1 MRRLD
6 RIERAVLAL
15 AALAVLSRL
24 VGLGTRPFHWDEA
37 RVGYWTLRSL
47 DTGVYAYRPVAGG
60 PFLYV
65 VGRWLFS
72 LGLTSDAAA
81 RVPVALV
88 GGLLPLTALLF
99 RRASLVVD
107 GRPQSRD
114 SGRIGLSDA
123 ETLAFA
129 LLLALAPPLLY
140 YSRVLRGDLPLAAFS
155 LVAVGFALRWRHRDD
170 RHSLYAAA
178 GAFGLALTTS
188 GFVLAT
194 VGCWLLAAVLSV
206 DEARTRGADPA
217 AVRARARGALAWL
230 VDRQVTLVRG
240 ALVTVG
246 VAVFFYVPRGWI
258 DLSRPA
264 TLFTALEA
272 GTVGAL
278 QRFLAVRV
286 LGRHAP
292 PTHTN
297 DHPLLPFVAENVE
310 VLLAAALPVVG
321 LAVYGFFRERY
332 AGRSRPVVA
341 FATYWAGAGLL
352 LYPVATEV
360 SEPWVAV
367 HVLAPATLPAAVG
380 LAALWNHATA
390 AVDAGEAARVA
401 AAVLLLSGAG
411 VHTGA
416 VVAGEV
422 YDAPAADDSLP
433 GYAQPDADMHE
444 VVAAMEAAISGT
456 GGTDVLYVGERFA
469 VADESTLDRPP
480 VPAADRGAF
489 SARLPFA
496 WYVERADAETASVA
510 SPGGVAEPVPPVV
523 VTSPTHSAALSRQ
536 LSTYERYEVDTG
548 LTNRRLVVFVNG

>member
-15 AALAVLSRL
+15 TVLAVLARL
-24 VGLGTRPFHWDEA
+24 FGLGARPFDWGEA

-72 LGLTSDAAA
+72 LGLSSDAAA

-88 GGLLPLTALLF
+88 GGLLPLAALLF
-99 RRASLVVD
+99 RRATLVVD
-107 GRPQSRD
+107 RAAD
-114 SGRIGLSDA
+114 SQHASGVGLSEA
-123 ETLAFA
+123 ETVALA
-129 LLLALAPPLLY
+129 LMLALAPPLLY
-140 YSRVLRGDLPLAAFS
+140 YSRVLHGDLPLAAFS
-155 LVAVGFALRWRHRDD
+155 LLALGFAIRWRYRGD
-170 RHSLYAAA
+170 RRSLYAAA

-194 VGCWLLAAVLSV
+194 IICWLLAAVLTV
-206 DEARTRGADPA
+206 DETRIRGVDPGAMRG
-217 AVRARARGALAWL
+217 RARDGVSWL
-230 VDRQVTLVRG
+230 VDRQVALIRSV
-240 ALVTVG
+240 LVTVG
-246 VAVFFYVPRGWI
+246 VVLFFYVPRGWI

-264 TLFTALEA
+264 TLLSALET

-297 DHPLLPFVAENVE
+297 DHPLLHFVVENVE

-321 LAVYGFFRERY
+321 LALYGFFRERY
-332 AGRSRPVVA
+332 AGRSRPAVA

-352 LYPVATEV
+352 IYPMATEV

-367 HVLAPATLPAAVG
+367 HVLAPATVPAAVG
-380 LAALWNHATA
+380 FAALWSHATA
-390 AVDAGEAARVA
+390 AVDAGDAARVA

-411 VHTGA
+411 IHTGA

-433 GYAQPDADMHE
+433 GYAQPGGDLHD
-444 VVAAMEAAISGT
+444 VVFAMAGAISGNA
-456 GGTDVLYVGERFA
+456 GTDVLYVGERFA
-469 VADESTLDRPP
+469 VADEATLDRPP

-510 SPGGVAEPVPPVV
+510 SPGEISEPVPPVV
-523 VTSPTHSAALSRQ
+523 VTSPTHGATLSRQ
-536 LSTYERYEVDTG
+536 LPGYERYEVNTG
-548 LTNRRLVVFVNG
+548 LTNRRLIVFVNG